1 MAESKV
7 TGIEAMVQLRHIDAP
22 LAGLHRSFDTKI
34 LHKKAMRIYVQL
46 TKTCK
51 ESFLSDD
58 TLFKCAIFDWCLLLV
73 MKLLGRGKEP
83 WVEEKE
89 EREEGVGDQHR
100 FQGKEI

>member
-1 MAESKV
+1 
-7 TGIEAMVQLRHIDAP
+7 
-22 LAGLHRSFDTKI
+22 
-34 LHKKAMRIYVQL
+34 MRISAQL

-51 ESFLSDD
+51 KSFFVM
-58 TLFKCAIFDWCLLLV
+58 TLFLNVQFWCLLLV